1 MASTIRIKRSGTSGD
16 PTSLGQ
22 GELAYSYL
30 TGTEGN
36 GGDRLY
42 IGTGTEIAGNAV
54 NHEVIGGK
62 YFTDMLDH
70 TKGVV
75 APNSALLVDGDKKLN
90 ELLVDN
96 FTLDGNTISVGDNS
110 LIFSTQGNEIDMGGV
125 IVTGVSTP
133 TGDSDAANKAYVDSL
148 AASYSFDIAA
158 DEGTTDTFT
167 PQGATLT
174 FSGSTGLTSIVSNDQ
189 ITFELDSTTV
199 NAGSYGSQTAI
210 PTFTVDEQGRLTA
223 ASTVNVATNLTV
235 NGDDISLLDS
245 DLTFTA
251 TGNGFSVSYTASTNT
266 VDYSID
272 DATTSTKGVASFN
285 DDDFTV
291 TSGDVT
297 LDDDVSKSFGT
308 DSGAGTVTPSSHNVN
323 ILGNAVQ
330 GLDVTGSG
338 AQINI
343 TPRTANYNQL
353 GVAKF
358 NSDDFQLNVGDVSI
372 DSDFIRTINT
382 DSDAVVVSGHTIAII
397 GGVGTDVYG
406 SGGNIVVEGELASTT
421 NIGVASFDSDHFV
434 VTSGDVTL
442 KSGSVENTDLVNDSI
457 VIGDT
462 EVELGAT
469 ITNLTGLSGATVDD
483 IVIDGNKISTKTTQD
498 TLVLDPQGG
507 DSNGGTV
514 LILGDLTVQGT
525 QTIINST
532 TMSVNDLNIVL
543 ADSAADAASANG
555 AGITVN
561 GASATITYSAAGDK
575 WNVNKDFDIS
585 SGSGLENMFI
595 GGTTLREHIED
606 HLANNFFTVGEGLDI
621 TYGSAQDSDNVILF
635 SAELATYENKG
646 VASFDSDQFTLTSG
660 FVTLA
665 ELDGGTY

>member
-397 GGVGTDVYG
+397 GGEGTDVYG